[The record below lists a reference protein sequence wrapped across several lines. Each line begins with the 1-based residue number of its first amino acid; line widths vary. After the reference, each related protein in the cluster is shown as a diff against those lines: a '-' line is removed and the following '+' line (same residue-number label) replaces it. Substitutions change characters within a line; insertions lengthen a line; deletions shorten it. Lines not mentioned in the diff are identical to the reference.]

1 MNNNNKF
8 PDKNEINLFD
18 PNNPRNQ
25 LFKSFGNPI
34 LNNPNPVED
43 IPRQRSQNVNSRI
56 NDYMFYNNQRDV
68 KLEPRELSDN
78 KFSNNKFNDNKF
90 SNNKFNDSKFSDNK
104 FNNNNYI
111 TPRPNISMPNPLFKQ
126 SNGLNPLFDRIP
138 TTDTFNIDNT
148 KN

>member
-78 KFSNNKFNDNKF
+78 KFNDN
-90 SNNKFNDSKFSDNK
+90 KFSDNK